1 MATAFERWEQTLA
14 ELAKN
19 KAKPEDVEKARI
31 ALRQKVIEKARQEG
45 HDNSGMALALSRF
58 DNGTRAQSYRS
69 GLVKEP
75 DVLTEDERSGVDHPV
90 LGGIKQAAKELVAT
104 QAQGWQRIA
113 GSALRLANDFGEN
126 EKGTWLDRAATS
138 MEDAQKSTDEFAGE
152 GYATAD
158 GVRGFGKM
166 GLQNAPIL
174 ISTYLTGGA
183 AAGATSLAGRA
194 AGLAK
199 TAQGAAKVANA
210 ARWAGAGGAAA
221 AGFSGEYGD
230 ARQQTL
236 DKFKSITPEQMRES
250 EKYAARFKAREK
262 ELYLAGAAPEDAA
275 KQAYEETVDALSETD
290 ANIVGVVNSLIEF
303 AAPGASKF
311 FLGGGKLSSKSLAN
325 AKKFV
330 NLDDVKDVSKQFG
343 QEFLQEGFTSAVT
356 DDTRAKAMNE
366 DVNWGQV
373 GKDALVGGTLGAIM
387 GGGAQFSTGQST
399 RQRALAEVKA
409 QEQQQGLDAQLGQAA
424 QARKAEL
431 DAIRQQ
437 RPLTP
442 EEQED
447 ADVADAILARNAPE
461 GQPEGEQQ
469 PPVQDG
475 QPVPQPTPAPAAGAP
490 VVGANTPPAGI
501 PIVSNVQ
508 PPPEQPAPGLSGVV
522 QRHTQSAAP
531 SLDAAFSDAIKTGQS
546 PDFSGLAQQ
555 TGIDRNSLVDQFN
568 AKRTDHVRKQG
579 LMDLAEQG
587 DLNALRSAV
596 SGITVDPQQQD
607 QLIEEAV
614 SGNEQRKAEALAAS
628 QQQGLQAQQQAQQ
641 AAQQQAEKDKYD
653 QTYSKMLDEAV
664 AALEGGQTEVKTFLP
679 IKKKYS
685 ASGLNATDVNG
696 VIDHAKQVIAEK
708 QQKAARHEQAVT
720 EAMPH
725 LQSGDEA
732 SAVLAMEQA
741 GVTDD
746 ADVQSVL
753 KEANKRIR
761 QDSKKPAG
769 TQSVPAG
776 QQAAPVDQLSTA
788 VAEVKAAQTAGKKVN
803 LATIAKKHGV
813 TIMDVAKG
821 VAAKPEQ
828 TAPKAK
834 PSQPLALPA
843 PQGPATTG
851 DVMVSRNGKVMSQ
864 AEADALSAASD
875 SEKKQMRRDMAEEAG
890 NPTGIPTGMK
900 PKVEKPARTEQKAV
914 LPNLILRTDGKP
926 FPDTK
931 QATRVLASK
940 KLEDTHEVVSVEG
953 GKAIA
958 PKKSVT
964 AKNQVDPEKDD
975 ILSAIAKLG
984 GIDRAQAKSQ
994 GIDPADFSRRAGGI
1008 QFVFRKNGGKELDR
1022 MAEALSEMGYPVTEN
1037 GDYTVNALLDSLDA
1051 ALRGSAVGTPQFH
1064 EAKAQA
1070 MYEEEAAQRE
1080 IDAMF
1085 DSTGNSAEPDWLS
1098 FGADDFVS
1106 SILDG
1111 DITPN
1116 AVIASELAGIENE
1129 RTVTGTPEAAGQKV
1143 DANPA
1148 PSSGAKGIAAAAG
1161 GGTERQQK
1169 GKSDS
1174 QPDSEVQDFGL
1185 KAQTEA
1191 ERLAEEQR
1199 QAADLEARRQADE
1212 SVRLKA
1218 QADKDREG
1226 FMLTGSN
1233 RPADVAMAAGQN
1245 DLFAP
1250 KTRGH
1255 KEAEKNQYAD
1265 KIMEWDQKAA
1275 KWGKAK
1281 IVESARSGVAS
1292 NILGRDFAESA
1303 DSFYAKNPSSRATR
1317 DWLYE
1322 ADGRGVSDELAKI
1335 RADQKPAQGDNTHKT
1350 EDTISDAD
1358 YAQVVEAAKYLKDIV
1373 YSLDNLLGDD
1383 KRLLLSLSSPL
1394 GKSGRDTILMD
1405 TFGIDRNLA
1414 HTIHNRM
1421 DDSKP
1426 HKLRDIDMT
1435 DALDTFPMLK
1445 KIIDDVKEELR
1456 LRDERK
1462 AAKDI
1467 FAPQTRGEKE
1477 AKSKSVAVS
1486 TPGIIKTIVR
1496 ARNGGRVIAVVS
1508 DKHNGT
1514 TEDMIRVAKAQR
1526 RQALMDHQDAGE
1538 GASMTFAEENGSP
1551 KWRVSTGSNTI
1562 TELGK
1567 DEASIISAEISNR
1580 DTGDKIESTV
1590 NSVMTEVRSM
1600 GGDIIGVITDP
1611 YSGNKDDIMGIAQS
1625 QRSRMFDRYPDASNM
1640 QSTTIA
1646 TDGSG
1651 RPAWRVSPNMSGI
1664 EQIGQQTKN
1673 VAPEVAAVESKPEP
1687 VKWFGSR
1694 DKADAW
1700 IAKNGPDYHV
1710 VQAGPS
1716 RFEVFAGKKPAT
1728 PNQINKQGNPARK
1741 RLGVNYRGETLYE
1754 DEMGVRSYATG
1765 GVLVSESVPIIP
1777 GKGIERGELTKEYK
1791 TADELSA
1798 ENGQESG
1805 KAAPTEDLDAMFD
1818 DVLEEVTGKPKATN
1832 TPKASV
1838 ESAFTGEPD
1847 SKNSA
1852 PMQELGGFAVGDKV
1866 AISGRSVSEGV
1877 IRQLFTRQSSGGEM
1891 NMARVEIAGGKTLDL
1906 LTDNL
1911 SRQERTAGQ
1920 AAASAAKNTGMALG
1934 DAIDGLGKLFG
1945 GKGTLNSGLTFDKE
1959 TYAKAKPYFIAA
1971 ISHLRAAG
1979 RDLRETMRAVIK
1991 MVVDKF
1997 GVEAAENMKPYVV
2010 QFISDVRDGKID
2022 DPAATLNSSDT
2033 NEATGNDV
2041 RKLDTTGAGTLEGVS
2056 SGEVQRPETE
2066 QPAGAGAD
2074 GGSRG
2079 NSEGNGRVPGAGVQ
2093 RDGGVGTDA
2102 QSAPVSGTGERGRV
2116 GGRGRRGGRGTG
2128 GTVSEGVSANNERG
2142 AVSGG
2147 RRVADSSDASQPQVA
2162 LEPGR
2167 IDPPQ
2172 LPDDFIIED
2181 DLALGEGGQR
2191 TKYKQNVEA
2200 IKLVKALDAEGR
2212 TATTEEQ
2219 KIIAK
2224 YVGWGGI
2231 PQAFDPSNSDWS
2243 AQYSE
2248 LNSILTK
2255 EEYESAR
2262 ESTQYAHYTSREIIG
2277 AMYSALRQF
2286 GFTGGNVLEAGGG
2299 VGNFIGL
2306 MPVEMRT
2313 NGKVTLIERERIASA
2328 IARHLYPR
2336 QNVRTADFTE
2346 FGKGQDGQYDAQ
2358 IGNPPFASTPLTD
2371 KSDRRHLSG
2380 LSVHNYFI
2388 AKGIDMLRPG
2398 GITAVVVSN
2407 SFMDATG
2414 DRARKYIGERAKL
2427 LGAIRLPNNAFSK
2440 NANTQVTTDII
2451 FLQKLPEAEW
2461 GSKSAR
2467 DSAKQWIDTVN
2478 VSDPK
2483 GGKDIP
2489 LNRYFVS
2496 NPQMMLGQWGRFGTM
2511 RGPDQPALV
2520 ARQGQNT
2527 DDLLQRAVASLPKDV
2542 FKSLSEERK
2551 KAMES
2556 ALLEKLHDDTV
2567 SEGGFYADGGK
2578 LWRRVNDVAG
2588 EEMAEAITASTI
2600 ISGTKPIGENGVSRL
2615 MQLAAL
2621 RKTMRGLLAA
2631 EIADNVKSMDALRAD
2646 LNRQYD
2652 AYVRDNGKL
2661 NDTTTKRLMRDDPDY
2676 PLLAAL
2682 EMDYEPGMGPAAAKR
2697 EGIKSY
2703 SSKAKKAAIFD
2714 RRVIEARK
2722 PVTAA
2727 DSPQDAINIS
2737 MAERGRLDADY
2748 VGRLLGIPSEEVLDQ
2763 LSSGASPLLFRDPAS
2778 GEYVLRDAYL
2788 SGNVREKLKQ
2798 AQAAGMSSNVRALE
2812 EVLPEDVPASQ
2823 ISVRLGSPWV
2833 PMDVYRDFA
2842 KHLFGEGTKT
2852 LVSYISA
2859 NGSFNGV
2866 IKPESDVAA
2875 MTKFGTKSYPGD
2887 ALMLAL
2893 MNNRQIKVTYRD
2905 DDGKTHTDQKAT
2917 EEANAK
2923 ADEIKQAFQDWA
2935 FKDADRA
2942 ELMARSYND
2951 SNNNYVVRK
2960 YDGSWL
2966 SFPGKVPDAIITF
2979 RRHQRNAIARTVQDR
2994 TSLYDHVVGAG
3005 KTFTA
3010 IASAMEL
3017 KRTGLANKPMMV
3029 VPNHLVGQWAADFYR
3044 LYPGA
3049 KVLAATKKDF
3059 ERTNRRKF
3067 MAKIASGDWDAII
3080 IAHSSFSYI
3089 KPNPEF
3095 ELQFNQGQIDGIVRD
3110 IEAVK
3115 AEDGEEQQKK
3125 RTVKQLEKLKES
3137 LENKIARLRDKPM
3150 DDLLDFQQLGVDQL
3164 FVDEAHLF
3172 KNLMFGTKMQNVR
3185 GLGDPAGSQRAYDMY
3200 LKTRQLMDQNGRGQ
3214 GVVFMTGTPVSNSLA
3229 EMYHMMRYLMP
3240 QQMEQLGFDSF
3251 DAWANTFAS
3260 VNQVWMQNA
3269 SGDGF
3274 KAQNRMSSFDNIPEL
3289 LKMFDQVADTVTMDD
3304 IKAAFREENNGKE
3317 FPLPPLATGRRIPVP
3332 LEKSDAQ
3339 IEYMEEIAKRAKA
3352 LEQRKGPPQKGDDN
3366 VLVLM
3371 TDARKAAMDI
3381 RLVNP
3386 DVMGR
3391 EAGGRI
3397 DRASDEIVSR
3407 WKKYADQR
3415 GVQLVFSDL
3424 GTPKSAVKAELKEYE
3439 ALMARVNAAAN
3450 QDVIDDANLGVE
3462 SALDI
3467 LADAEDA
3474 QNTIEAK
3481 GADWLGSIQAAQ
3493 RGFSVYDDLKSA
3505 LVEKGIPENQ
3515 IAFIHDYNTDDQKA
3529 ALFRKVN
3536 NGDIRVMV
3544 GSTPKMGAGT
3554 NVQKRL
3560 VALHHLDVPWKP
3572 SDLEQREGR
3581 IIRQGNLLSDEE
3593 VDRKPN
3599 PLRIPGFEVEILAY
3613 VTKDTLDMR
3622 MWQIQETKLKMIN
3635 QLRSRQIDR
3644 DMENAFEEME
3654 MSAGE
3659 MQAAATGN
3667 MDLLREI
3674 QLRTEVQKLEKKQR
3688 AFDAG
3693 RADVIS
3699 GLRRA
3704 KAQMESIPGQI
3715 LRAKVLAEGA
3725 EKVRNLYLEHVNS
3738 FKATINGKDYTDR
3751 TVASQALRDMTEAV
3765 ETGDDGKER
3774 KAKLDVT
3781 LNGEHYTN
3789 RQKLAEAFA
3798 RLTGDR
3804 EPFVFEAD
3812 GEVMHRLED
3821 ASDAI
3826 LDDIEAA
3833 KESNAPRV
3841 IGSMGPFTVSIEYEG
3856 VSAGDR
3862 DAFNVYAE
3870 IGDAD
3875 VSAVVRGGED
3885 DRATGRNIARAVRDM
3900 VRDAPNGLESEMKRL
3915 EKAKK
3920 TVADYEKIDTSEAWP
3935 DGDKLERLRAE
3946 HRSILERMSHSE
3958 SPELNI
3964 GQRFSVTSVNHE
3976 GAKKYVV
3983 TTPGMGVFKGDT
3995 GEYFNTSED
4004 AVNSTIS
4011 KATKEAGSGPFLVV
4025 KTDHGDGFT
4034 PDYKVVRKGYDLK
4047 EYEYIV
4053 DAKDIAAHDQ
4063 RFSVGEGS
4071 GPALTTTT
4079 AREILAA
4086 DPVLSKAAPFIEVK
4100 NSRDGVPAGAEV
4112 IGAEGYYHNGKVTL
4126 FADNIKATPTQTAE
4140 ERLKWVAFHEVTH
4153 RGVANLAES
4162 REYMAELQQAGKN
4175 PFIKNLAKKIH
4186 AKRQGTPYEVSME
4199 VAIEEALAEANA
4211 ALQTGSSKTIKA
4223 QYGLHFPLAIR
4234 GRAKSA
4240 IARFFEAVKRIY
4252 NKLTGRGLTN
4262 EQVGDLLRKTHEA
4275 GMGPGDGPKGG
4286 KKFSADSGTI
4296 NIDGKDRPTTNSTGK
4311 PIATTEAGIR
4321 NFWKWF
4327 GDSKIVD
4334 EQGRPLVVY
4343 HGSRSTDA
4351 LTEFV
4356 VSKSEAS
4363 NTRLKHTKDGAY
4375 FTRNPDKAADY
4386 AGQDGSTYPVYL
4398 KISKPKMISDAFSS
4412 VKVDAAQLKTEGFD
4426 GMWNPKGFP
4435 SDEIVAIDKNQIKSA
4450 TGNNGDFSAD
4460 TSDIRY
4466 SAPPT
4471 DDTSLTRSDFVN
4483 IAKEWMFQ
4491 KWANTLGTQLNTAML
4506 EPLFKPTYQL
4516 VQRYLQHTSNDAYDA
4531 ISVAPNLL
4539 GRLEDGADYW
4549 RETKNSFNPYRFRKI
4564 NADREAAAVPLFEGT
4579 RFDKKVYS
4587 DAVLK
4592 RVYNLTDDQVAV
4604 YREARAAIEASLDS
4618 HAKSVITKI
4627 LLDAGAV
4634 EFSDIDTLVNRD
4646 LPADDYM
4653 EELRQRLDADILAA
4667 NDAIAI
4673 QKTALSAAGVTAQD
4687 KASIQAS
4694 IKKGSRRVELLEE
4707 AAKRIDST
4715 EDTLIQ
4721 LKREGYFPLMRWGKY
4736 TVTVKDAGGNVMD
4749 FRMVETLREK
4759 AALSEAL
4766 TKQYQGQGMTVTSG
4780 TMDEGRFKD
4789 FRGMSPETLA
4799 LFAKELGVDNDEAY
4813 QEYLKLA
4820 LPGQSALKRR
4830 IHRKG
4835 DNGEGIAGFSMD
4847 IQRTLASFVM
4857 GNARHSARNIYGSA
4871 ITKSVD
4877 AIPGER
4883 GDVRG
4888 LARNLAEFV
4897 TQPDENGT
4905 SVSIRN
4911 MLFVWNMGASVAFG
4925 ALNLSQPWM
4934 MTLPWLSQFSGVGNV
4949 AGIMGKASKTAAIA
4963 QKNGTVPQEYYAE
4976 YQQAVREG
4984 HVDPQNVFM
4993 LQGIE
4998 RGGSG
5003 LGSSLLKTIS
5013 HGMGMIAAATESYNR
5028 KLTLFAALDVA
5039 RAKGLSW
5046 LKSKGFDSAYAFAVQ
5061 AVAETQGVYNKG
5073 NRPTWARGPIGAVL
5087 LVFKQYAVNW
5097 IEMAVRMGRNHYG
5110 DDRMRKGLMMMLGL
5124 LFAMAGAMGMPG
5136 AEDLKDIAETA
5147 MGSVGKPV
5155 NIERQMQMTLG
5166 KGMADAVMA
5175 GPMNALVLNSI
5186 GLDMHGRMS
5195 MGNIIP
5201 GTGAFNPYTST
5212 DAKLSEGI
5220 SVMGAGTGLLKK
5232 GSDAVA
5238 AAQDGRFLDA
5248 AQSAAPRAVESIM
5261 KGVRMMAEGKARDA
5275 RGNVLMETTPAQ
5287 AVSKML
5293 DFQPASV
5300 AITQRERGRRF
5311 QDKNI
5316 QVVARAS
5323 LRNRLITAYEE
5334 KDAEKIRDAE
5344 QALDEWNQDN
5354 PLYQVKL
5361 KKRDLRRAAKK
5372 RGSSWLKREETP
5384 KGLEWMDEYAEAEE

>member
-1 MATAFERWEQTLA
+1 MDIQLADGTVVKNVPDGVSPEQVQAKFDALNTRKQGVGGMDLAKSLASGVNRLGANLSGMADNSIIGDVLRAANGDPTHDAVTPLPFDTKEIIDKKR
-14 ELAKN
+14 ELAKAYLKSEPITKRIQKFFTDGAESWDKSQSAGA
-19 KAKPEDVEKARI
+19 KAIKKYVQGSDSAGEAIHRYARQPSAAVMSVVENIPQIAAMLVTRKAPANAQA
-31 ALRQKVIEKARQEG
+31 ALGSVIE
-45 HDNSGMALALSRF
+45 SRM
-58 DNGTRAQSYRS
+58 D
-69 GLVKEP
+69 
-75 DVLTEDERSGVDHPV
+75 
-90 LGGIKQAAKELVAT
+90 
-104 QAQGWQRIA
+104 
-113 GSALRLANDFGEN
+113 GE
-126 EKGTWLDRAATS
+126 
-138 MEDAQKSTDEFAGE
+138 
-152 GYATAD
+152 
-158 GVRGFGKM
+158 
-166 GLQNAPIL
+166 
-174 ISTYLTGGA
+174 
-183 AAGATSLAGRA
+183 
-194 AGLAK
+194 
-199 TAQGAAKVANA
+199 
-210 ARWAGAGGAAA
+210 
-221 AGFSGEYGD
+221 D
-230 ARQQTL
+230 ARQGAIADATKNGADAL
-236 DKFKSITPEQMRES
+236 DTITASDTAKSIATAGSQGFS
-250 EKYAARFKAREK
+250 
-262 ELYLAGAAPEDAA
+262 LLGAAGEVAA
-275 KQAYEETVDALSETD
+275 LRKVTGKAHVPGQEHGLKQIPKQIISQGAEE
-290 ANIVGVVNSLIEF
+290 
-303 AAPGASKF
+303 
-311 FLGGGKLSSKSLAN
+311 
-325 AKKFV
+325 
-330 NLDDVKDVSKQFG
+330 FG
-343 QEFLQEGFTSAVT
+343 QEASGQIGQNIGEQTYNPNKGTFDGAALAGVHGAV
-356 DDTRAKAMNE
+356 A
-366 DVNWGQV
+366 
-373 GKDALVGGTLGAIM
+373 GGIM
-387 GGGAQFSTGQST
+387 GAGFGALAVPEGAQ
-399 RQRALAEVKA
+399 
-409 QEQQQGLDAQLGQAA
+409 
-424 QARKAEL
+424 
-431 DAIRQQ
+431 
-437 RPLTP
+437 PTP
-442 EEQED
+442 EEEAAVS
-447 ADVADAILARNAPE
+447 ADQQANLDELRRQQSAESGVPPTAPAPSGAPADGTTMPEGTPTADAGL
-461 GQPEGEQQ
+461 QQ
-469 PPVQDG
+469 D
-475 QPVPQPTPAPAAGAP
+475 PTQPAA
-490 VVGANTPPAGI
+490 
-501 PIVSNVQ
+501 
-508 PPPEQPAPGLSGVV
+508 PAPGLSGVV
-522 QRHTQSAAP
+522 QRHAQTASP
-531 SLDAAFSDAIKTGQS
+531 TLDAAFSDAIHNGQA
-546 PDFSGLAQQ
+546 PDFTGLAQQ

-568 AKRTDHVRKQG
+568 AKRTEHVQKQG
-579 LMDLAEQG
+579 LMDLAENG
-587 DLNALRSAV
+587 DLTALRTAV

-607 QLIEEAV
+607 QLMEEAV
-614 SGNEQRKAEALAAS
+614 AGSEQRKAAANAATQQQS
-628 QQQGLQAQQQAQQ
+628 QQDQQQMQQ
-641 AAQQQAEKDKYD
+641 QAQQQAEKEKND
-653 QTYSKMLDEAV
+653 QTYGKMLDEAV
-664 AALEGGQTEVKTFLP
+664 ASLEGGETEVKTFLP

-685 ASGLNATDVNG
+685 GSGLNATDING

-708 QQKAARHEQAVT
+708 QQKAAAHEQAVT
-720 EAMPH
+720 GAMPH

-732 SAVLAMEQA
+732 SAVLAMDKA
-741 GVTDD
+741 GITDD

-761 QDSKKPAG
+761 QGSKQTAG

-776 QQAAPVDQLSTA
+776 QQAAPTDPLSAA
-788 VAEVKAAQTAGKKVN
+788 VAEVKSAQAAGKKVN
-803 LATIAKKHGV
+803 LATIAKRHGV
-813 TIMDVAKG
+813 PIMAVAKG
-821 VAAKPEQ
+821 VAEKVE
-828 TAPKAK
+828 PKTQPAHPK
-834 PSQPLALPA
+834 KPLALPA
-843 PQGPATTG
+843 PDGMSAPG
-851 DVMVSRNGKVMSQ
+851 KVMVSRNGKVMSQ
-864 AEADALSAASD
+864 AEADALDAASTA
-875 SEKKQMRRDMAEEAG
+875 EKKQMRRDMSEEAG

-900 PKVEKPARTEQKAV
+900 PKVEQPARAEQKAV

-926 FPDTK
+926 FPDERH
-931 QATRVLASK
+931 ARNVMHSK
-940 KLEDTHEVVSVEG
+940 KLADTHEVVSVEG

-958 PKKSVT
+958 PKKKSVT

-975 ILSAIAKLG
+975 ILTAIAKLG
-984 GIDRAQAKSQ
+984 GIDREQAKRQ
-994 GIDPADFSRRAGGI
+994 GIDPADFNRRAGGI
-1008 QFVFRKNGGKELDR
+1008 QLVFRKNGGKELDR
-1022 MAEALSEMGYPVTEN
+1022 MAEALSELGYPVTDN

-1064 EAKAQA
+1064 EAQAQA
-1070 MYEEEAAQRE
+1070 MYEEEMAQAE
-1080 IDAMF
+1080 IDSLF
-1085 DSTGNSAEPDWLS
+1085 DSPGDSAEPDWMS
-1098 FGADDFVS
+1098 AGGDHFVS
-1106 SILDG
+1106 SVMDG
-1111 DITPN
+1111 DVTPN

-1129 RTVTGTPEAAGQKV
+1129 HTVTGIPEAAGQKV

-1148 PSSGAKGIAAAAG
+1148 QSSGAKGIAAAAG

-1169 GKSDS
+1169 GKGDP
-1174 QPDSEVQDFGL
+1174 QPDTAVQDFGL

-1199 QAADLEARRQADE
+1199 VRAALDAKAKEDEQA
-1212 SVRLKA
+1212 RLKA
-1218 QADKDREG
+1218 KADKEIGG
-1226 FMLTGSN
+1226 FLLSGSDA
-1233 RPADVAMAAGQN
+1233 PADVAMAHGQN
-1245 DLFAP
+1245 DIFAP
-1250 KTRGH
+1250 KTRG
-1255 KEAEKNQYAD
+1255 E
-1265 KIMEWDQKAA
+1265 KAA
-1275 KWGKAK
+1275 KADEVPPQASDFPNAASYHAALADFRKANPPAPRAGTEQASSDRRAEIK
-1281 IVESARSGVAS
+1281 RELAVLEKQYKQRMNKRSGLVPQSIKTDVLNSIARRMSGLDAELKELDAAKSKENPVAT
-1292 NILGRDFAESA
+1292 I
-1303 DSFYAKNPSSRATR
+1303 
-1317 DWLYE
+1317 
-1322 ADGRGVSDELAKI
+1322 
-1335 RADQKPAQGDNTHKT
+1335 KT
-1350 EDTISDAD
+1350 EATISDSD

-1373 YSLDNLLGDD
+1373 YSMDNLVGDD
-1383 KRLLLSLSSPL
+1383 TDLLIALSSDL

-1405 TFGIDRNLA
+1405 AFGIDRSLA
-1414 HTIHNRM
+1414 HTINNRL
-1421 DDSKP
+1421 DDRKP
-1426 HKLRDIDMT
+1426 HKLRAVDMG
-1435 DALDTFPMLK
+1435 DAFTMFPMLRK
-1445 KIIDDVKEELR
+1445 VVDDAKEVIR
-1456 LRDERK
+1456 KRDERRAARDAESK
-1462 AAKDI
+1462 AASR
-1467 FAPQTRGEKE
+1467 Q
-1477 AKSKSVAVS
+1477 
-1486 TPGIIKTIVR
+1486 
-1496 ARNGGRVIAVVS
+1496 
-1508 DKHNGT
+1508 
-1514 TEDMIRVAKAQR
+1514 AKA
-1526 RQALMDHQDAGE
+1526 
-1538 GASMTFAEENGSP
+1538 
-1551 KWRVSTGSNTI
+1551 
-1562 TELGK
+1562 
-1567 DEASIISAEISNR
+1567 
-1580 DTGDKIESTV
+1580 
-1590 NSVMTEVRSM
+1590 
-1600 GGDIIGVITDP
+1600 
-1611 YSGNKDDIMGIAQS
+1611 
-1625 QRSRMFDRYPDASNM
+1625 
-1640 QSTTIA
+1640 
-1646 TDGSG
+1646 
-1651 RPAWRVSPNMSGI
+1651 
-1664 EQIGQQTKN
+1664 
-1673 VAPEVAAVESKPEP
+1673 VAPEVAAIESKPEP

-1694 DKADAW
+1694 DKAEAW
-1700 IAKNGPDYHV
+1700 IAKVSKVNGGAYHV

-1716 RFEVFAGKKPAT
+1716 RFEVFAGKKPAAPVEPNAFPIGKDGMPLRKAIVPLSQADALIALMDGNKIIFNRDTEYQEEIWLEENTARNTWVIKTRSGGAVVTEGPAGPGKAWSQMDAAAKAVEGKTYKANLRGKKAGDVLTDADGNLYRIESLDDEGTIITTKNPDTLKERRARIQQDQYDRILSEHKSVT
-1728 PNQINKQGNPARK
+1728 PTKLGSQPYTEIPTEEAIRIATDAGRK
-1741 RLGVNYRGETLYE
+1741 RASEIYGWAEKQSGRASVREAIMMALWEAAPSQKATDASGDVDRIYKALF
-1754 DEMGVRSYATG
+1754 DEA
-1765 GVLVSESVPIIP
+1765 
-1777 GKGIERGELTKEYK
+1777 
-1791 TADELSA
+1791 
-1798 ENGQESG
+1798 
-1805 KAAPTEDLDAMFD
+1805 KAAKPRPGDAGYTVELADKDLDAMLDEQRQNGLVKDDRLAERIRRQERLIDEMRADEKAKASPADDLDSMFD
-1818 DVLEEVTGKPKATN
+1818 DVLAEVTGSKDAKPDAVTSD
-1832 TPKASV
+1832 AV
-1838 ESAFTGEPD
+1838 ESGYSYPSAIAEMLFAELKAQKARVLKLTG
-1847 SKNSA
+1847 
-1852 PMQELGGFAVGDKV
+1852 GDATKLKAAATRLQAMRAGIHEAEDTLIPS
-1866 AISGRSVSEGV
+1866 AISGNLGALAKLESMGFVDTADAVSEVLSPTQAKPRASKPRKQQMRRVTNKDGSYYSEP
-1877 IRQLFTRQSSGGEM
+1877 ISG
-1891 NMARVEIAGGKTLDL
+1891 
-1906 LTDNL
+1906 
-1911 SRQERTAGQ
+1911 ERTAGQ
-1920 AAASAAKNTGMALG
+1920 SAVSAVKNAASALDDAL
-1934 DAIDGLGKLFG
+1934 DGLGKLFG
-1945 GKGTLNSGLTFDKE
+1945 GNKLSSGLTFDKD
-1959 TYAKAKPYFIAA
+1959 TYAKAKPLFQSAIA
-1971 ISHLRAAG
+1971 HLRASG
-1979 RDLRETMRAVIK
+1979 SDLREAMQAVVK
-1991 MVVDKF
+1991 MVVERF
-1997 GVEAAENMKPYVV
+1997 GADTAANMKPYVI
-2010 QFISDVRDGKID
+2010 QFIADVRDGKID
-2022 DPAATLNSSDT
+2022 SPAATLNDEQT
-2033 NEATGNDV
+2033 NEVTGNDV

-2056 SGEVQRPETE
+2056 SSKVQRPETE
-2066 QPAGAGAD
+2066 QPVGAGAD
-2074 GGSRG
+2074 GSSRG
-2079 NSEGNGRVPGAGVQ
+2079 NSEGNGRVPGAGIQ
-2093 RDGGVGTDA
+2093 RDGGVGNDT
-2102 QSAPVSGTGERGRV
+2102 QPVPVSGTGGRERV
-2116 GGRGRRGGRGTG
+2116 GGTGRRSGRGTG
-2128 GTVSEGVSANNERG
+2128 GTVSEGVSAGNER
-2142 AVSGG
+2142 VSIQGGG
-2147 RRVADSSDASQPQVA
+2147 RRSGSSDANQPQVA

-2172 LPDDFIIED
+2172 LPDDFIIKD
-2181 DLALGEGGQR
+2181 DFGLGEGGQR

-2212 TATTEEQ
+2212 TATTDEQ
-2219 KIIAK
+2219 AIIAK

-2231 PQAFDPSNSDWS
+2231 PQAFDQSNSDWS

-2248 LNSILTK
+2248 LKGILTQ

-2313 NGKVTLIERERIASA
+2313 NGKVTLIEREHIASA

-2346 FGKGQDGQYDAQ
+2346 FGKGQDNQYDAQ
-2358 IGNPPFASTPLTD
+2358 IGNPPFSSTPLTD
-2371 KSDRRHLSG
+2371 KSGRRHLSG

-2414 DRARKYIGERAKL
+2414 DRARKYIGDRAKL

-2461 GSKSAR
+2461 GGKSAR
-2467 DSAKQWIDTVN
+2467 DDAKKWVETDGVR
-2478 VSDPK
+2478 DPK

-2489 LNRYFVS
+2489 TNRYFAS

-2511 RGPDQPALV
+2511 YGPDQPALV
-2520 ARQGQNT
+2520 AHQGQNT
-2527 DDLLQRAVASLPKDV
+2527 GDLMEKALASLPKDV
-2542 FKSLSEERK
+2542 FKSLSDERK
-2551 KAMES
+2551 KAMEGS
-2556 ALLEKLHDDTV
+2556 LLERLHDESV
-2567 SEGGFYADGGK
+2567 SEGGFYVDNGK
-2578 LWRRVNDVAG
+2578 LWRRINDVVG
-2588 EEMAEAITASTI
+2588 EEMSESITANTI
-2600 ISGTKPIGENGVSRL
+2600 IFGTKPIGDNGVSRL
-2615 MQLAAL
+2615 TQLATM
-2621 RKTMRGLLAA
+2621 RKTMRSLLAA
-2631 EIADNVKSMDALRAD
+2631 EIADDTKAMDGLRSD
-2646 LNRQYD
+2646 LNRLYD
-2652 AYVRDNGKL
+2652 SYVRDNGKL
-2661 NDTTTKRLMRDDPDY
+2661 NDPTTKRLMRDDPDY

-2682 EMDYEPGMGPAAAKR
+2682 EMDYEPGMGPAAAKKV
-2697 EGIKSY
+2697 GIKPY

-2722 PVTAA
+2722 PVTTA

-2748 VGRLLGIPSEEVLDQ
+2748 VGKLLGIPHEEVLDQ
-2763 LSSGASPLLFRDPAS
+2763 LSSGSSPLLFRDPAT

-2798 AQAAGMSSNVRALE
+2798 AQAAGMSSNARALE
-2812 EVLPEDVPASQ
+2812 EVMPDDVPASQ

-2833 PMDVYRDFA
+2833 PVDVYRDFA
-2842 KHLFGEGTKT
+2842 KHLFGEETKT

-2866 IKPESDVAA
+2866 IKPESDVIA

-2905 DDGKTHTDQKAT
+2905 SDGKTHTDQKAT

-2951 SNNNYVVRK
+2951 ANNNYVVRK

-3095 ELQFNQGQIDGIVRD
+3095 ELHFNQGQIDGIVRD

-3185 GLGDPAGSQRAYDMY
+3185 GLGDPSGSQRAYDMY

-3352 LEQRKGPPQKGDDN
+3352 LEQRRGPPQKGDDN

-3862 DAFNVYAE
+3862 DTFNVYAE

-3900 VRDAPNGLESEMKRL
+3900 VRDAPNGLDSEMKRL

-3920 TVADYEKIDTSEAWP
+3920 TVSDYEKIDTSEAWP
-3935 DGDKLERLRAE
+3935 DGDKLESLRAE
-3946 HRSILERMSHSE
+3946 HRAILDRMNSSK
-3958 SPELNI
+3958 PEE
-3964 GQRFSVTSVNHE
+3964 GQAAND
-3976 GAKKYVV
+3976 GDKK
-3983 TTPGMGVFKGDT
+3983 
-3995 GEYFNTSED
+3995 
-4004 AVNSTIS
+4004 
-4011 KATKEAGSGPFLVV
+4011 
-4025 KTDHGDGFT
+4025 
-4034 PDYKVVRKGYDLK
+4034 
-4047 EYEYIV
+4047 
-4053 DAKDIAAHDQ
+4053 
-4063 RFSVGEGS
+4063 FSVGEGS
-4071 GPALTTTT
+4071 GPALTTTR

-4086 DPVLSKAAPFIEVK
+4086 DPALSKAMPFIEVK
-4100 NSRDGVPAGAEV
+4100 NSRDGVPAGAEA

-4126 FADNIKATPTQTAE
+4126 FADNIKANATQTAE
-4140 ERLKWVAFHEVTH
+4140 ERLKWVAFHEITH

-4162 REYMAELQQAGKN
+4162 MEYMAELQQAGKN
-4175 PFIKNLAKKIH
+4175 PFIKNLAKKIY
-4186 AKRQGTPYEVSME
+4186 AKRLGTPYEVSMD
-4199 VAIEEALAEANA
+4199 VAVEEALAEANA
-4211 ALQTGSSKTIKA
+4211 ALQTGSSKTIKD

-4275 GMGPGDGPKGG
+4275 GMGPGDGPGNGAVSDSSMAMSMGGSKPKGMSVSAVQAVAD
-4286 KKFSADSGTI
+4286 KFLYDYNGNIPLTFRVVNKQEDAYGYAGRPEKIGVVEGVYHAGSGTVVLAAV
-4296 NIDGKDRPTTNSTGK
+4296 NIYDEGQALTTIRHEVLGHYGLNTFDGVDKKALLKKIIESRDSPLLHGVWSQVDESYSDMSEMQRAEEVFAFIAEREHGKISGIWNDILAAVLAGLRHAGIVTSPITNAELTQLARQ
-4311 PIATTEAGIR
+4311 IAKGIR
-4321 NFWKWF
+4321 NGELQQKNF
-4327 GDSKIVD
+4327 
-4334 EQGRPLVVY
+4334 P
-4343 HGSRSTDA
+4343 
-4351 LTEFV
+4351 
-4356 VSKSEAS
+4356 
-4363 NTRLKHTKDGAY
+4363 KD
-4375 FTRNPDKAADY
+4375 DY
-4386 AGQDGSTYPVYL
+4386 SQFRREEDH
-4398 KISKPKMISDAFSS
+4398 
-4412 VKVDAAQLKTEGFD
+4412 
-4426 GMWNPKGFP
+4426 
-4435 SDEIVAIDKNQIKSA
+4435 
-4450 TGNNGDFSAD
+4450 
-4460 TSDIRY
+4460 RY

-4471 DDTSLTRSDFVN
+4471 SQAVWTGKKNTLTQRVKDRMGFSSGEFGSG
-4483 IAKEWMFQ
+4483 IASSVLKG
-4491 KWANTLGTQLNTAML
+4491 WANSVGTQLNTAMKV
-4506 EPLFKPTYQL
+4506 PAFKRTYDL
-4516 VQRYLQHTSNDAYDA
+4516 NQRFLQHISNDAHA
-4531 ISVAPNLL
+4531 SVTVAPNLL
-4539 GRLEDGADYW
+4539 GKLDSWQDYK
-4549 RETKNSFNPYRFRKI
+4549 RDMGNIAKFKKL
-4564 NADREAAAVPLFEGT
+4564 NADRKAASAAIFEGT
-4579 RFDKKVYS
+4579 RFEKKVFS
-4587 DAVLK
+4587 DAEL
-4592 RVYNLTDDQVAV
+4592 RDQYSLTPDQIAV
-4604 YREARAAIEASLDS
+4604 YREARAAIDTSLGNF
-4618 HAKSVITKI
+4618 AKSEATS
-4627 LLDAGAV
+4627 LLVNAGAINWHTV
-4634 EFSDIDTLVNRD
+4634 ESMINEDMTTEAYFAELEGYVDSRIAGMNAGIESAEAALED
-4646 LPADDYM
+4646 LEIGDQTPDQAKSAILKMKAEVKLY
-4653 EELRQRLDADILAA
+4653 EE
-4667 NDAIAI
+4667 
-4673 QKTALSAAGVTAQD
+4673 ALTRVTAV
-4687 KASIQAS
+4687 KE
-4694 IKKGSRRVELLEE
+4694 KMNEL
-4707 AAKRIDST
+4707 IS
-4715 EDTLIQ
+4715 
-4721 LKREGYFPLMRWGKY
+4721 EGYAPLMRWGKY
-4736 TVTVKDAGGNVMD
+4736 AVSVTDPATGELLEFYMHESKGDQN
-4749 FRMVETLREK
+4749 ENK
-4759 AALSEAL
+4759 AALTRKYGRAAVSD
-4766 TKQYQGQGMTVTSG
+4766 SI
-4780 TMDEGRFKD
+4780 MDESAHEQFK
-4789 FRGMSPETLA
+4789 GITPETIA
-4799 LFAKELGVDNDEAY
+4799 LFARETGMDKDAAY

-4820 LPGQSALKRR
+4820 LPGRSALKRK

-4835 DNGEGIAGFSMD
+4835 KVGEGIEGFSND
-4847 IQRTLASFVM
+4847 LQRVVSSFVM
-4857 GNARHSARNIYGSA
+4857 SNARKSANNVYRKA
-4871 ITKSVD
+4871 IGDSLD
-4877 AIPGER
+4877 LIPADS
-4883 GDVRG
+4883 GDVRHM
-4888 LARNLAEFV
+4888 ARKLNQFV
-4897 TQPDENGT
+4897 TEPTEQFPL
-4905 SVSIRN
+4905 IRN
-4911 MLFVWNMGASVAFG
+4911 MLFVWNMGGSVAFG
-4925 ALNLSQPWM
+4925 LLNLTQPMM
-4934 MTLPWLSQFSGVGNV
+4934 MTLPWLSQFTSPEKAAGALIKATKV
-4949 AGIMGKASKTAAIA
+4949 AFKAQADGSAPK
-4963 QKNGTVPQEYYAE
+4963 GYEAE
-4976 YQQAVREG
+4976 YARAVNEG
-4984 HVDPQNVFM
+4984 HVDPQNVYM

-4998 RGGSG
+4998 RGDTG
-5003 LGSSLLKTIS
+5003 LGSSILKTLA
-5013 HGMGMIAAATESYNR
+5013 HGMGLFASYTESINR
-5028 KLTLFAALDVA
+5028 KATLIAALDVA
-5039 RAKGLSW
+5039 RAKGKEW
-5046 LKSKGFDSAYAFAVQ
+5046 VKGKGFASDYDFAVQ

-5073 NRPTWARGPIGAVL
+5073 NRPKWARSPIGAL
-5087 LVFKQYAVNW
+5087 LMVFKQYSINW
-5097 IEMAVRMGRNHYG
+5097 VEMAARMAKNHYG
-5110 DDRMRKGLMMMLGL
+5110 DDKYRKGFWMMLGL
-5124 LFAMAGAMGMPG
+5124 LFSMAGGMGLPFV
-5136 AEDLKDIAETA
+5136 KDITDIVE
-5147 MGSVGKPV
+5147 SVMYAAGKPV
-5155 NIERQMQMTLG
+5155 NVERQMQMALG
-5166 KGMADAVMA
+5166 KDLAEPVLA
-5175 GPMNALVLNSI
+5175 GPMNAWVFNQM
-5186 GLDMHGRMS
+5186 GADMQGRMS
-5195 MGNIIP
+5195 MGDMIP
-5201 GTGAFNPYTST
+5201 GTAAFNFSMSPEARLKEGMSVIGASASLGDKAVET
-5212 DAKLSEGI
+5212 AKALAGGR
-5220 SVMGAGTGLLKK
+5220 MG
-5232 GSDAVA
+5232 DAVTA
-5238 AAQDGRFLDA
+5238 AM
-5248 AQSAAPRAVESIM
+5248 PRSITSLI
-5261 KGVRMMAEGKARDA
+5261 KAKDMLSSNQYKDT
-5275 RGNVLMETTPAQ
+5275 RGNKVLDTTMGD
-5287 AVSKML
+5287 AVVKAL
-5293 DFQPASV
+5293 DLQPAKV
-5300 AITQRERGRRF
+5300 AQVQRERSRQMKDIAIQQSARK
-5311 QDKNI
+5311 DIRNDLIAAYESNDAKNI
-5316 QVVARAS
+5316 QA
-5323 LRNRLITAYEE
+5323 
-5334 KDAEKIRDAE
+5334 AEDKMD
-5344 QALDEWNQDN
+5344 QWNKDN
-5354 PLYQVKL
+5354 PLYTVNI
-5361 KKRDLRRAAKK
+5361 KRRDIRKAVRDRSKGFSE
-5372 RGSSWLKREETP
+5372 GSVP
-5384 KGLEWMDEYAEAEE
+5384 KGMEWMKNYQPNQE